1 MKTIITIAAATAGA
15 LAFVVIAAHGPA
27 VADGSNYAPVKD
39 ATVLKECGA
48 CHMAY
53 PAGLLPARSWA
64 AIMSGLK
71 DHFGEN
77 AELDAET
84 ARRIGDYLAANAADG
99 RDARFDASRGLPQS
113 AASLRITET
122 RWWLR
127 KHEKKGRV
135 APATLKR
142 RGAKLKSDCVA
153 CHADAA
159 RGSFEDD

>member
-1 MKTIITIAAATAGA
+1 MKTIDTIVAATAGA
-15 LAFVVIAAHGPA
+15 LAIVVIAAGGA
-27 VADGSNYAPVKD
+27 AIADGSNFPPVKD

-48 CHMAY
+48 CHMTY
-53 PAGLLPARSWA
+53 PAGLLPARSWS

-84 ARRIGDYLAANAADG
+84 TRRINDYLAANAAD
-99 RDARFDASRGLPQS
+99 ARGARLNVSRGSQQN
-113 AASLRITET
+113 AALLRITET
-122 RWWLR
+122 QWWLR

-159 RGSFEDD
+159 RGLFDDD

>member
-1 MKTIITIAAATAGA
+1 MKTIGTIAAATAGA
-15 LAFVVIAAHGPA
+15 LVIVVIAARGPA
-27 VADGSNYAPVKD
+27 VADGNYPPVKD

-53 PAGLLPARSWA
+53 PAGMLPARSWA
-64 AIMSGLK
+64 AIMAGLK

-77 AELDAET
+77 AELDAEMT
-84 ARRIGDYLAANAADG
+84 RRIGDYLAANAADA
-99 RDARFDASRGLPQS
+99 RRARFDASRGLQQS
-113 AASLRITET
+113 TAPLRITET

-135 APATLKR
+135 APETLKR

-159 RGSFEDD
+159 RGSFDDD

>member
-1 MKTIITIAAATAGA
+1 MRTLVTITSLTVGAIAAITIAASGSVTAE
-15 LAFVVIAAHGPA
+15 
-27 VADGSNYAPVKD
+27 GSNFGPIKD

-48 CHMAY
+48 CHMSF
-53 PAGLLPARSWA
+53 PAGLLPARSWT
-64 AIMSGLK
+64 AIMAGLK

-84 ARRIGDYLAANAADG
+84 ARRIGDYLAANAADN
-99 RDARFDASRGLPQS
+99 RGTRSNVQRGPQQITT
-113 AASLRITET
+113 ALRITELP
-122 RWWLR
+122 WWLQ

-153 CHADAA
+153 CHVDAA
-159 RGSFEDD
+159 RGLFDDD

>member
-1 MKTIITIAAATAGA
+1 VKTLIAIASLAAGT
-15 LAFVVIAAHGPA
+15 LAAVVIAATDPA
-27 VADGSNYAPVKD
+27 VADGSNFKPVND
-39 ATVLKECGA
+39 AAVLKECGA

-64 AIMSGLK
+64 AIMTGLK

-84 ARRIGDYLAANAADG
+84 ARRIGDYLAANAADSRG
-99 RDARFDASRGLPQS
+99 ARTEASRDLRQG
-113 AASLRITET
+113 AAPLRITELP
-122 RWWLR
+122 WWRR

-135 APATLKR
+135 APETLKR

-159 RGSFEDD
+159 RGLFDDD